1 MENDLLANIQER
13 WNNTGSP
20 FWICYWLLE
29 EAAIYQDEISD
40 FILEE
45 MSDVFNCDLED
56 GSNDEVLVFYCF
68 HVDCWN
74 YPVLLQ

>member
-13 WNNTGSP
+13 WNNTGSG
-20 FWICYWLLE
+20 FCIYSWWLE
-29 EAAIYQDEISD
+29 DAAIYQDEISD

-56 GSNDEVLVFYCF
+56 GSNEEVETLDCFYI
-68 HVDCWN
+68 DCWN